1 MLENILGERWIFFM
15 VPMILG
21 NLLQQFYNMA
31 DSVIVGRFV
40 GEDALAAVGAS
51 YSLTTVFIMIAI
63 GGGVGASVI
72 ISQYLGAKEYTK
84 MQTAISTAL
93 LTFLAI
99 SVILAGFGLSAN
111 RAILSSLKTP
121 ANILEDAVLYLN
133 IYFMGLPFLFMYNVL
148 VNLQCWKINIP
159 LYLLMFS
166 TVLNIALDL
175 VAVIVFQKGVAG
187 VAVATVFAQELPR

>member
-1 MLENILGERWIFFM
+1 
-15 VPMILG
+15 
-21 NLLQQFYNMA
+21 
-31 DSVIVGRFV
+31 
-40 GEDALAAVGAS
+40 
-51 YSLTTVFIMIAI
+51 
-63 GGGVGASVI
+63 
-72 ISQYLGAKEYTK
+72 

-99 SVILAGFGLSAN
+99 SVILAGFGLFAN

-148 VNLQCWKINIP
+148 SSIFNALGKSNIP

-187 VAVATVFAQELPR
+187 VAVATVFARELPRCFPFGSCSAD

>member
-1 MLENILGERWIFFM
+1 MRI
-15 VPMILG
+15 
-21 NLLQQFYNMA
+21 
-31 DSVIVGRFV
+31 
-40 GEDALAAVGAS
+40 DA
-51 YSLTTVFIMIAI
+51 Y
-63 GGGVGASVI
+63 
-72 ISQYLGAKEYTK
+72 
-84 MQTAISTAL
+84 
-93 LTFLAI
+93 
-99 SVILAGFGLSAN
+99 AGFGLFAN

-148 VNLQCWKINIP
+148 SSIFNALGKSNIP

-187 VAVATVFAQELPR
+187 VAVATVFAQGIASVLSFWILLRRLKEYEGEDTPKKYDMEILGNMVKIAIPSIIQQPKSEYMS